1 MVRGGADWYTAN
13 GKNYPVQLSGEKMF
27 VNVPWSNTQGDFD
40 KYEHWN
46 VWEGASTSQMVT
58 SRV

>member
-1 MVRGGADWYTAN
+1 
-13 GKNYPVQLSGEKMF
+13 MF

-46 VWEGASTSQMVT
+46 VTVEGASTSQMVA
-58 SRV
+58 SLH